1 MSKRTRR
8 AKHRAGSRGSAPA
21 PNAKPAAPAR
31 SEPLGSAPAA
41 GRPDHS
47 TQARVERR
55 RRARQRRNRIRYALA
70 GAAAAVLVVIGG
82 WAAGIGQPDYGE
94 SAPSEGGVGQHIAQD
109 APLRQRNDP
118 PSSGPHYAS
127 RAAYGVTTAPV
138 APGNW
143 VHALEHGGIVVLYRC
158 GDPEDCAERASLLRR
173 EVYTP
178 AREGASGERKLVIT
192 PYPGLDT
199 PYAALAWGRILQQ
212 QELDAAEM
220 LLFYDRYL
228 DRGPEHAA

>member
-8 AKHRAGSRGSAPA
+8 AKHRVGSRGSAPA
-21 PNAKPAAPAR
+21 PNARPAAPAPID
-31 SEPLGSAPAA
+31 PLGSAPAA
-41 GRPDHS
+41 RRPDHS
-47 TQARVERR
+47 TEARVERR
-55 RRARQRRNRIRYALA
+55 RRERQRRNRIRYALS
-70 GAAAAVLVVIGG
+70 GAAAVALVVLGG
-82 WAAGIGQPDYGE
+82 WALGIGQPDYGE
-94 SAPSEGGVGQHIAQD
+94 SAPSEGGVGQHIPQD
-109 APLRQRNDP
+109 APLPQRNDP

-143 VHALEHGGIVVLYRC
+143 VHALEHGAIVVLYRC
-158 GDPEDCAERASLLRR
+158 NASADCAERASRLER
-173 EVYTP
+173 EVYIP
-178 AREGASGERKLVIT
+178 AREGAFGDRKLVIT

-199 PYAALAWGRILQQ
+199 PYAALAWGRILEQ

-228 DRGPEHAA
+228 DRGPEQAA